1 MCRPGSRDEPFEFTA
16 ATGGCMSRLARA
28 HLYACMVLILRHDK
42 KRETNKQTNSDH
54 KIIWTFWYLFNLK
67 DIDIMQAHFGI

>member
-28 HLYACMVLILRHDK
+28 HPYACTVLILK
-42 KRETNKQTNSDH
+42 KERKKGKQTNSDH